1 MMKAKTI
8 LVPLDGSSL
17 AETALAPAME
27 IAREN
32 DGKLILLR
40 AAVAHTLPMA
50 DLTEAQVDAVREAE
64 AYLTAAK
71 NRATVG
77 GVADV
82 DISVWYGQPV
92 EAIVEAARFRK
103 ADLIV
108 MSSHGRSGMKR
119 LVLGSVAESVL
130 RMTMV
135 PVLLIRPGGAV
146 HETPATGE
154 PLAKE
159 IARV

>member
-1 MMKAKTI
+1 MKAKTI

-17 AETALAPAME
+17 AEAALAPAME

-50 DLTEAQVDAVREAE
+50 DLTEAQVEAVREAE
-64 AYLTAAK
+64 LYLTGAKARAAG
-71 NRATVG
+71 G
-77 GVADV
+77 GVTDV

-92 EAIVEAARFRK
+92 EAIVEATRFRR

-108 MSSHGRSGMKR
+108 MSSHGRSGVRR

-130 RMTMV
+130 RMTTV
-135 PVLLIRPGGAV
+135 PVLLIRPGDAPDERPNGASR
-146 HETPATGE
+146 AR
-154 PLAKE
+154 E